1 MHDAEI
7 SLLGILSIIL
17 KLCKNMVNNIKW
29 IFYDIG
35 LNLID
40 ETECYNHR
48 IRDAVAGTDI
58 TFEEFNE
65 KRIFFAKQNLKGDIE
80 ALKFFGLTKTP
91 WHFEDESPYE
101 EAEAVLN
108 ALCERG
114 YSIGVIANQAPGTEK
129 RLENWGF
136 MKYIKLVI
144 ASAEEGVAK
153 PDSEIFLRALNRA
166 DCLPEN
172 AVMIGDRIDNDI
184 EPAKKLG
191 MKTIWV
197 RQGFSI
203 YQQPENDIQ
212 TADHIVD
219 SLRDILEILK

>member
-1 MHDAEI
+1 M
-7 SLLGILSIIL
+7 
-17 KLCKNMVNNIKW
+17 NNIKW

-35 LNLID
+35 STLID

-48 IRDAVAGTDI
+48 IRDAIAGTDI

-184 EPAKKLG
+184 EHAKKLG